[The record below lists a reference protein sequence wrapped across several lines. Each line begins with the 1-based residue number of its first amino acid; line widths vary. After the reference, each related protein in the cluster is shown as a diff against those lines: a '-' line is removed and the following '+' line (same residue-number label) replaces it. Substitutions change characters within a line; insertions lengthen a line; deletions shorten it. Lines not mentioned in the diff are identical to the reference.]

1 MVVWV
6 FAGGGEAEVRG
17 LIPFLQRNY
26 AQHQFERKSPV
37 RLKPGPKPIVQR
49 GYGLTGKSL
58 AHQLTRILQVA
69 FSADAGCDVILV
81 IDDLDCHDPGQ
92 RRNNLNKAID
102 EVRSIQTMK
111 RIIGFAAP
119 EVEAWIIADW
129 EQTIAQDADF
139 RDCNE
144 AMRWWMSTVKQVSFR
159 TPETFSAY
167 DPNNNACA
175 EKLSE
180 VLIEA
185 TKHYCSRSAFSK
197 AIHTPRL
204 LEKLSAPEV
213 SRKCP
218 LFRDLH
224 THRSYAVGSAA
235 ISGGWPAGCRRSLA
249 TA

>member
-6 FAGGGEAEVRG
+6 FAGGGESEVRG

-26 AQHQFERKSPV
+26 TQHQFERKSPV
-37 RLKPGPKPIVQR
+37 RLKPGPKPSIQP

-58 AHQLTRILQVA
+58 ADQLVRILQVA
-69 FSADAGCDVILV
+69 FSTDALCDLILI
-81 IDDLDCHDPGQ
+81 IDDLDCHDPRQ
-92 RRNNLNKAID
+92 RRNKLNESIH
-102 EVRSIQTMK
+102 EVIGTRNVK
-111 RIIGFAAP
+111 HIIGFAAP

-129 EQTIAQDADF
+129 ERTIAQDADF
-139 RDCNE
+139 RGCAE
-144 AMRWWMSTVKQVSFR
+144 ALRRWMSMVKGVPFS
-159 TPETFSAY
+159 TPETFSNY
-167 DPNNNACA
+167 DQQKKACA

-185 TKHYCSRSAFSK
+185 TKHYCSRSAYSK

-224 THRSYAVGSAA
+224 TQLRSE
-235 ISGGWPAGCRRSLA
+235 
-249 TA
+249 T